1 MTTRSAVA
9 RRRVRLGNSDL
20 EVYPLCL
27 GGNVFD
33 WTVDEQG
40 SFAVLDAYVDAG
52 GNFLDTADTYSRWA
66 AGNRGGE
73 SETVIGRWLARRGR
87 REDVVLAS
95 KVGRNG
101 GLSADNMRARL
112 DASLRRLGTDH
123 LDLYYAHADDPDTP
137 LEETLSTFDAFV
149 REGKIRYPAA
159 SRYSAAR
166 LQAAMETSTRE
177 GLAPFI
183 ALQTHYNLVERGG
196 YEDEL
201 AAVCA
206 TYNLPCLPF
215 YSLASGF
222 LTGKYRP
229 GGALPNDPTR
239 REEIESYLGRRGS
252 AVLAELDALAGKHD
266 VSVAAIALAWLRDQP
281 TVAAPVASATSPE
294 QLTELLNFIDVRL
307 NADERRRLDDAS
319 RTAPGPPS

>member
-1 MTTRSAVA
+1 MTTRSAVG
-9 RRRVRLGNSDL
+9 RHRVRLGNSDL

-33 WTVDEQG
+33 WTVDEKG
-40 SFAVLDAYVDAG
+40 SFDVLDAYVDAG

-66 AGNRGGE
+66 AGNQGGE

-112 DASLRRLGTDH
+112 EETLHRLGTDH
-123 LDLYYAHADDPDTP
+123 LDLYYAHADDPETP

-166 LQAAMETSTRE
+166 LQAAMETSIRE

-206 TYNLPCLPF
+206 AHNLPCLPF

-222 LTGKYRP
+222 LTGKYRQ
-229 GGALPNDPTR
+229 GGVPPADPTR
-239 REEIESYLGRRGS
+239 REEIEGYLAGRGF
-252 AVLAELDALAGKHD
+252 AVLVELDALAAEHD
-266 VSVAAIALAWLRDQP
+266 VSVAAIALAWLRAQP
-281 TVAAPVASATSPE
+281 TVAVPVASATRPE
-294 QLTELLNFIDVRL
+294 QLRELLGFVDVRL
-307 NADERRRLDDAS
+307 DTDQRRRLDEAS
-319 RTAPGPPS
+319 RTAPARPS